1 MDHMEPQPT
10 AKQAALLATDAPEVT
25 LASLVERFVRHLPLF
40 VSLMLVGMGLGILS
54 FKSQPVAFEAVA
66 MLELDPHVNH
76 PLGEKAES
84 AIHYTPSGDS
94 FDTQEFYNTQYAII
108 TSDRVLTAAAQDLAI
123 ARDYDFFGM
132 THAPATPPSLDD
144 AAEAIRAHLR
154 VNPIK
159 TSRLVQ
165 IIIRDKNAARA
176 AKICDAVARTYI
188 DQNREIAVAATSEA
202 VVWLNTQIDSVNRD
216 LEQKEDAL
224 HAFKQKHNLPSTSIN
239 EESNGLRLQMQVF
252 NEALAKTQT
261 RRQELVAKKSELA
274 KISADNVDELPP
286 SLQSEVL
293 TLRRAELMLAE
304 RDRDALVNLGK
315 GNEHPLVTQAN
326 ARLVQAK
333 KRYVDEIRNVRASVD
348 RELAVIERQEQG
360 ESSLFAG
367 SRHEA
372 IDLGMM
378 EIEYR
383 RLERATSNDEAL
395 LKVLTE
401 RSKDAD
407 MARMVKLNNVF
418 LVDAAKVPRAPIMN
432 SLVKYLSQGILGG
445 LIVGMMLA
453 WVRERLDVSIRSV
466 EDVGS
471 KLGLIVVGILPRIAG
486 ERTGRALRR
495 GRPKIDAPSIEHLA
509 HDRPLGAMAEAVR
522 ALRTNLTFVNIDK
535 PYRTLLVT
543 SSVAGEGKTTVA
555 SNVAI
560 ALAQSSERVCIV
572 DCDLRRPRLNHVF
585 DRVGDPGMTNLLL
598 GEVTLEEVTKPTRVP
613 NLFCIPAGPSPPNWA
628 DVLHTERL
636 KLILAELKTRFDR
649 VIIDSPPLVA
659 VTDAAVLS
667 TLVDGTILVVRSAST
682 TRAIGVR
689 ALRSLANVDAVVIG
703 AVLNAVDMSKQGY
716 GHYYQEGYARI
727 ETDSEGLSIPPAAEG
742 VEGG

>member
-1 MDHMEPQPT
+1 MEPRPT
-10 AKQAALLATDAPEVT
+10 SAKLAALLATDAPEIT

-40 VSLMLVGMGLGILS
+40 IALMLLGAGLGVLA
-54 FKSQPVAFEAVA
+54 FKSQPVVYEASA

-84 AIHYTPSGDS
+84 AIHYGPDGEF
-94 FDTQEFYNTQYAII
+94 FDTQEFYNTQYSII
-108 TSDRVLTAAAQDLAI
+108 TSDRVLMAAAQDLAI

-132 THAPATPPSLDD
+132 THAPVTPPSVDD

-154 VNPIK
+154 VVPIK
-159 TSRLVQ
+159 TSRLVS
-165 IIIRDKNAARA
+165 IVMRDKNAARA

-202 VVWLNTQIDSVNRD
+202 VVWLNNQIDSVNRD

-261 RRQELVAKKSELA
+261 RRQELVAKKSGLA

-315 GNEHPLVTQAN
+315 GNEHPLVAQAN
-326 ARLVQAK
+326 ARMAQAK
-333 KRYVDEIRNVRASVD
+333 KRYIDEIQNVRGAVD
-348 RELAVIERQEQG
+348 RELAVVERQEQG
-360 ESSLFAG
+360 ESALFGG
-367 SRHEA
+367 SRREA

-418 LVDAAKVPRAPIMN
+418 LVDAAKLPRAPIMN
-432 SLVKYLSQGILGG
+432 SLMKYLSQGVIGG
-445 LIVGMMLA
+445 LLVGMLLA

-471 KLGLIVVGILPRIAG
+471 KLGLIVVGVLPRIAG
-486 ERTGRALRR
+486 ERGTTRAILR
-495 GRPKIDAPSIEHLA
+495 GRPKLDAQLIERLA
-509 HDRPLGAMAEAVR
+509 HDRPLSAMAEAVR

-535 PYRTLLVT
+535 PYKTLLVT

-572 DCDLRRPRLNHVF
+572 DCDLRRPRLNYVF
-585 DRVGDPGMTNLLL
+585 DRVGEPGMTNLLL

-636 KLILAELKTRFDR
+636 KLILADLGKRFDR
-649 VIIDSPPLVA
+649 VIIDSPPLLA

-689 ALRSLANVDAVVIG
+689 ALRALGGVDAALIG

-716 GHYYQEGYARI
+716 GHYYQESYARR
-727 ETDSEGLSIPPAAEG
+727 EAESDRVSISVPER